1 MSVYPG
7 QEIQLQLVGLDQ
19 FVHPTY
25 LIARISDSRADIN
38 TGAFSQ
44 STDDDFINNMV
55 SSCPSH
61 AYIAMCAY
69 AYTIMIL

>member
-55 SSCPSH
+55 C
-61 AYIAMCAY
+61 
-69 AYTIMIL
+69 